1 LSLSSISIKRPVAI
15 TMFYLGL
22 AFLGIYSF
30 SRIGVDLL
38 PNISLPHLIV
48 QTTYSNATPEE
59 IEKLVTE
66 PLESAAGTVTG
77 VKNITSVSKEGISVL
92 SVDFLWGTNMDYA
105 LLSLR
110 EKLDNIRF
118 ALPQDAGR
126 PTIIRVDPSATP
138 IMTLS
143 LSPNPLPDGKAG
155 SPKERGVRNLS
166 SNSLTENKVDTPKE
180 KGNILAASIHP
191 KQKNVKQVKYVN
203 NNKLSFVDY
212 NSSEDEIR
220 RLVDL
225 KEAARVVFKRRL
237 EQIDG
242 VAQAVITGGLEKEIL
257 IEVDP
262 QRLNAFNLTF
272 DDVSIALKA
281 SNVNLPAGSVMKGLF
296 RYSLRTIGEY
306 KNLKEIEK
314 TILKRNENG
323 SVIILSDVV
332 HQGGI
337 KESFKEREGL
347 TRLNGAE
354 TIGILINKEPESNT
368 VDIAERVRSTI
379 SSLRKEYPEF
389 ELAVVSDHSQFIE
402 NAISNV
408 KQEIYY
414 GGILAFLVLFFF
426 LASLRN
432 VFIIGIT
439 IPASLILTILLMNL
453 FNISFNIISL
463 GGIAL
468 GIGMLLDN
476 AIIVIENVTRYR
488 ENGLSIKASA
498 IKGTNEVA
506 MPIIASTLTTI
517 AVFLPLVFLR
527 GITAELF
534 KDQSYAVAFSLTASI
549 IVSLTL
555 VPMLAS
561 RERFGFALKKDK
573 TIDDYVYLKYPAG
586 KGIGRKIL
594 FWIKFPVV
602 LLIKTFAATSRLL
615 ATKVKKISEKIFP
628 KFFGK
633 VNKYLDKTVEKYEAM
648 LSWALDNKKTVL
660 LLTIV
665 LIIITILAAIDM
677 KKEFIPDGPQDEFI
691 IELVYPSGTSLRGNA
706 ELTGKVE
713 TVINNINGVSDVI
726 SNIGRVNEFDFLNRE
741 QISVNKTNMIIKI
754 EDVERYYEI
763 KEKVQSILERL
774 KGIKYSFKPV
784 ETSYSQIIKP
794 SKNDIVIKI
803 KNKNIDAAFKTGNN
817 LVNRISRSS
826 IDGLSDIRM
835 GIEKGEPEY
844 RITINREK
852 CLAYGI
858 TVSEAA
864 NQIVN
869 LVKGNEATYFTDF
882 DKKIGIRVRTAENER
897 DDIEKILSNVIT
909 NGDKNIPIRNVIDYM
924 LTESYNEIWH
934 EGQSR
939 TVYIYADLS
948 GSSIDKVI
956 NEITKVSE
964 SLPKQ
969 QGEVITIGG
978 ANDEIRS
985 SFSMLYVAIIIS
997 IMLMYIVLA
1006 SEFESFLFPFIIIFS
1021 VPLGLIGGILLLYIF
1036 GESIS
1041 IISLMGLVIL
1051 IGIADNDAVVKV
1063 EFIMR
1068 KREEGLNV
1076 RDAIVAAG
1084 KDRFRP
1090 IVMNSFTVIFG
1101 LIPMMVGIGAAT
1113 QLRISLSL
1121 AIAGGLISSTF
1132 LTLIVIPVLYTYLER
1147 FSRKKFSK

>member
-1 LSLSSISIKRPVAI
+1 MSLSSFSIKRPVAI

-30 SRIGVDLL
+30 SKIGVDLL

-92 SVDFLWGTNMDYA
+92 SVDFLWGTNMDYT

-118 ALPQDAGR
+118 ALPREAGR

-143 LSPNPLPDGKAG
+143 LSPSP
-155 SPKERGVRNLS
+155 SPKERGEERNFS
-166 SNSLTENKVDTPKE
+166 TSKYQKQSN
-180 KGNILAASIHP
+180 G
-191 KQKNVKQVKYVN
+191 KQSKFANE
-203 NNKLSFVDY
+203 NKLSFVDY
-212 NSSEDEIR
+212 NSSEDEIK
-220 RLVDL
+220 RLIDL

-242 VAQAVITGGLEKEIL
+242 VAQAVITGGLEREIL
-257 IEVDP
+257 IEADP
-262 QRLNAFNLTF
+262 QKLNAYNLTF
-272 DDVSIALKA
+272 DDISAALKA

-306 KNLKEIEK
+306 KNLQEIEK
-314 TILKRNENG
+314 TILKRNDNG
-323 SVIILSDVV
+323 SVIQLSDVV
-332 HQGGI
+332 PQGGI
-337 KESFKEREGL
+337 KESFEEREGL
-347 TRLNGAE
+347 TRLNGSE

-368 VDIAERVRSTI
+368 VDIAQRVRNTI
-379 SSLRKEYPEF
+379 ISLRKEYPEF
-389 ELAVVSDHSQFIE
+389 KLAIVSDHSQFIE
-402 NAISNV
+402 NAITNV

-476 AIIVIENVTRYR
+476 AIIVIENVTSYR
-488 ENGLSIKASA
+488 EKGLSIKASA

-506 MPIIASTLTTI
+506 MPIVASTLTTI
-517 AVFLPLVFLR
+517 AVFLPLVFLK

-534 KDQSYAVAFSLTASI
+534 RDQSYAVAFSLAASI

-561 RERFGFALKKDK
+561 RERFGFTFRKDK
-573 TIDDYVYLKYPAG
+573 VLNDYIYVKYPEG
-586 KGIGRKIL
+586 KGIRRKVF
-594 FWIKFPVV
+594 FWLKLPFV
-602 LLIKTFAATSRLL
+602 LLIKTIAVYSRFLII
-615 ATKVKKISEKIFP
+615 KSNQISERFFA
-628 KFFGK
+628 KFFKK
-633 VNKYLDKTVEKYEAM
+633 VNKFLDKTVEKYETM
-648 LSWALDNKKTVL
+648 LAWALDNKRMVL

-665 LIIITILAAIDM
+665 LIIITIFAAVDM
-677 KKEFIPDGPQDEFI
+677 KKEFIPDGPQDEFVV
-691 IELVYPSGTSLRGNA
+691 ELVYPPGTSLRGNA
-706 ELTGKVE
+706 ELTGNVE
-713 TVINNINGVSDVI
+713 TVIKNISGISDVI

-754 EDVERYYEI
+754 EDTERYYKV
-763 KEKVQSILERL
+763 KEKVQSILEKL

-803 KNKNIDAAFKTGNN
+803 KNKNIDAAFEKGNV
-817 LVNRISRSS
+817 LVNKIRKAS
-826 IDGLSDIRM
+826 IEGKSDVRM

-844 RITINREK
+844 KITINREK

-882 DKKIGIRVRTAENER
+882 DKKIGIKVRTAENNR
-897 DDIEKILSNVIT
+897 DDIEKILANPIKS
-909 NGDKNIPIRNVIDYM
+909 GDKNIPIKNVVDYK

-939 TVYIYADLS
+939 TVYVYADLS
-948 GSSIDKVI
+948 GSSIDNVI
-956 NEITKVSE
+956 NEINKVAK

-969 QGEVITIGG
+969 QGEIITIGG
-978 ANDEIRS
+978 ANDEIRN
-985 SFSMLYVAIIIS
+985 SFSILYVAIIIS
-997 IMLMYIVLA
+997 ILLMYIVLA

-1036 GESIS
+1036 GESIN

-1063 EFIMR
+1063 EFILR

-1084 KDRFRP
+1084 KNRFRP

-1147 FSRKKFSK
+1147 FSRKKFSS